1 MIVLTFS
8 TQQKLLKLWRKC
20 DKILKFVVV
29 EYVYRDEERDM
40 QITREDVR
48 NVAIIAHVDHG
59 KTTLVDEL
67 LKQSGVFRDNQE
79 VAERVMDSNDI
90 ERERGITILSKNTAV
105 TYKNTK
111 INIIDTPGHA
121 DFGGEVER
129 VLKMVNGVILVV
141 DAFEGAMPQTKFVLK
156 KALELDLNVIVCI
169 NKIDRPEARPAEVEE
184 EVLELLLELDANEKQ
199 LDCPFVYA
207 SAKAGIASLSPDE
220 PGTDM
225 QPLFETI
232 LKYIPAPT
240 GDPDAGTQILISTI
254 DYNEYV
260 GRIGVGKVDNG
271 TIKLNQDAIIVNHHE
286 PDKYRK
292 VKIGKLYEFEGLNKV
307 EVNEAGI
314 GSIVAISGISD
325 IHIGDTI
332 CSPDDPEPIPFQKI
346 SEPTIAMH
354 FMVND
359 SPLAGKEGK
368 FVTSRHL
375 RDRLFREL
383 NTDVSLRVEE
393 TDTTESFKV
402 SGRGELHLSVLIEN
416 MRREGYEFAVSK
428 AEVIYKEDEKGKKLE
443 PFEIAVIDVPDEFS
457 GTVINMLNQRKGE
470 LQGMAPTGNGTTRLE
485 FSIPSRGLIGFRGD
499 FMTATKGNGII
510 NTMFDG
516 YQPYKGDM
524 NYRSQGSLIAFESGE
539 SITYGLFN
547 AQERGTL
554 FIGPGEQVYGG
565 MVVGQCGKAED
576 IEVNVCKKKQLTNT
590 RASGSDD
597 ALKLTPPKIL
607 SLEQALD
614 FIDTDELLEI
624 TPKSIRIRKKILDPT
639 LRMRAKRAM
648 QTN

>member
-1 MIVLTFS
+1 MKSPELFLS
-8 TQQKLLKLWRKC
+8 
-20 DKILKFVVV
+20 KILKVREECAKIPKFVVV

-648 QTN
+648 QSN

>member
-1 MIVLTFS
+1 
-8 TQQKLLKLWRKC
+8 
-20 DKILKFVVV
+20 
-29 EYVYRDEERDM
+29 
-40 QITREDVR
+40 
-48 NVAIIAHVDHG
+48 
-59 KTTLVDEL
+59 
-67 LKQSGVFRDNQE
+67 
-79 VAERVMDSNDI
+79 
-90 ERERGITILSKNTAV
+90 
-105 TYKNTK
+105 
-111 INIIDTPGHA
+111 
-121 DFGGEVER
+121 
-129 VLKMVNGVILVV
+129 
-141 DAFEGAMPQTKFVLK
+141 
-156 KALELDLNVIVCI
+156 
-169 NKIDRPEARPAEVEE
+169 
-184 EVLELLLELDANEKQ
+184 
-199 LDCPFVYA
+199 
-207 SAKAGIASLSPDE
+207 
-220 PGTDM
+220 M

-648 QTN
+648 QSN